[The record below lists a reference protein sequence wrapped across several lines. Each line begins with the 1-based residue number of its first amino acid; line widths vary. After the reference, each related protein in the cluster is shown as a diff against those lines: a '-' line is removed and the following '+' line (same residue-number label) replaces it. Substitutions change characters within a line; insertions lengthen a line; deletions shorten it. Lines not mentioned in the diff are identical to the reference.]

1 MTLKAKLFST
11 IAAFCLVA
19 VLMVVGVFAASS
31 VKVNMSGQISFTA
44 NDVNATIDGEVAGIS
59 GSHDFTQIVFDG
71 SEQTGVDDTE
81 TWNVLNWSFA
91 NKSKDI
97 VFTITVTY
105 TNTER
110 AITSTFDATS
120 IQALNDVDGSTNI
133 EVTVEQKGAS
143 DDDFTTFTNNTPVQ
157 IAAEGVLQY
166 RITFSIADPNLS
178 VDDQVWSNASIT
190 LNNVAA

>member
-1 MTLKAKLFST
+1 MKKVLVIVISLFVLLFAGLWAYVANLDWNKHKDK
-11 IAAFCLVA
+11 IAA
-19 VLMVVGVFAASS
+19 
-31 VKVNMSGQISFTA
+31 QIFELT
-44 NDVNATIDGEVAGIS
+44 GKK
-59 GSHDFTQIVFDG
+59 IVFDG

-81 TWNVLNWSFA
+81 TWTGLNWSFA
-91 NKSKDI
+91 NKSTDI
-97 VFTITVTY
+97 VFTITVTN